1 MKLLGSTKSKV
12 TKNGN
17 GGNFPYLEITEVVS
31 GHCNIITNS
40 YQEKSRVLHTF
51 VPNKSFGQLLDISP
65 ETSIFLKGF
74 DSKLLYIKVWL
85 TDQNSNH
92 LDIEGKIN
100 TNLVIN

>member
-1 MKLLGSTKSKV
+1 MELLTPETMKLLGSTKSKV

-51 VPNKSFGQLLDISP
+51 VPKKSFGQLLDISP

-74 DSKLLYIKVWL
+74 DSKLLYIKV
-85 TDQNSNH
+85 
-92 LDIEGKIN
+92 
-100 TNLVIN
+100 